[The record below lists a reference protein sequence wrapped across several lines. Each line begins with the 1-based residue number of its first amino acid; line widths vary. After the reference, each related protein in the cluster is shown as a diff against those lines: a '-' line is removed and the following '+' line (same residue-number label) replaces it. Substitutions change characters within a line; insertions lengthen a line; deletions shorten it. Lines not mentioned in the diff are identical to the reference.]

1 MSVAHIKE
9 EILHLT
15 STDRREVELFLRD
28 LAQEESPPASE
39 TAQPSRRE
47 RFEAAK
53 SHLFNNYG
61 DLLQK
66 LAQ

>member
-9 EILHLT
+9 EILRLT
-15 STDRREVELFLRD
+15 SADRLEVEAYLRELSQD
-28 LAQEESPPASE
+28 GEQGETA

-47 RFEAAK
+47 RFNEAK
-53 SHLFNNYG
+53 SHLFNHYG
-61 DLLQK
+61 DLLEK

>member
-28 LAQEESPPASE
+28 LAQKESQPAKPVAGRKLSHEEAMDYVFTEFSPVLA
-39 TAQPSRRE
+39 
-47 RFEAAK
+47 
-53 SHLFNNYG
+53 
-61 DLLQK
+61 K